1 MWTNKQIK
9 KQMSNQRTGER
20 NSAERIYTGKQ
31 AQSTHTRIDD
41 WMNEQANQLSSQRK
55 NERTNERPNDRMHAE
70 QTNEHANEW
79 VKDQIKDDSFYTDCD
94 SASWSSG
101 ELGLASS
108 DWTSP
113 SLSLT

>member
-31 AQSTHTRIDD
+31 AQSTHTRTDD

-55 NERTNERPNDRMHAE
+55 NERTNGRMHAE